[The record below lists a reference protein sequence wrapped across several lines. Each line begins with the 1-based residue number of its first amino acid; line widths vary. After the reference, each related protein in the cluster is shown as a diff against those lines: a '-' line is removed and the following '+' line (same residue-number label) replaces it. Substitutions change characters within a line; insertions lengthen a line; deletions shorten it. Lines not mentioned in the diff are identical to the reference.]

1 MFKISFE
8 FDEASKEVSNIKVT
22 EIEKRVDNTKYEYE
36 VLVEQNKLRLLPS
49 AIKTIG
55 LKSNDRISIQYISL
69 GTGKSAPVIGKSEVF
84 TDAMDGNRFTASGTV
99 SFRGEKR
106 STLLQFGTQFN
117 LEPYKEGMWR
127 LIPVEVEEN
136 DLTQE
141 ENDLELTNNG
151 LDTEI
156 ENLLNDLPF

>member
-1 MFKISFE
+1 MK
-8 FDEASKEVSNIKVT
+8 
-22 EIEKRVDNTKYEYE
+22 
-36 VLVEQNKLRLLPS
+36 P
-49 AIKTIG
+49 
-55 LKSNDRISIQYISL
+55 NDRISIQYISL

-117 LEPYKEGMWR
+117 LESYKEGMWR